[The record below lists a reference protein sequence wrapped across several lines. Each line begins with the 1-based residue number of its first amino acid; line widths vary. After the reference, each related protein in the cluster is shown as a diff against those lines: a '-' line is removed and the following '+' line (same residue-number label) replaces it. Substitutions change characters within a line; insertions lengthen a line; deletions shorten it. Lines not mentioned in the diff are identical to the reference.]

1 MIIINSG
8 MAPVTLVLNGLVITL
23 QKGQDCEVT
32 TDQYNTLK
40 KIFPA
45 LAPKKSAEK
54 ATQEEVVSPAQE
66 NKPSKKKKKSK

>member
-1 MIIINSG
+1 MIITNDG
-8 MAPVTLVLNGLVITL
+8 LAPVTLVLNGLVVTL
-23 QKGQDCEVT
+23 HKAQEIEVT

-54 ATQEEVVSPAQE
+54 ANKEEVVSVAQE
-66 NKPSKKKKKSK
+66 NKPSKKKKKAK

>member
-1 MIIINSG
+1 